1 MSYSATDFYNQELDR
16 LKSKQSNANDI
27 LNSQKRLADLNDSY
41 RKRYSKYV
49 QILMVLLSAF
59 AIYLATITLQVKFP
73 VIPQIAV
80 DVVTIVL
87 IFLVTLY
94 LFTATWELY
103 SRSLLNYDEL
113 DIPAYDASGIDIDKL
128 KSEGQLFGSLGYNM
142 CIGQDC
148 CPEGFIYDQST
159 NRCVEDPNP
168 TPTPSRS
175 SNPSATTSTS
185 ATTKSPFTTIETAYS
200 NVPFDSNSLKREPN
214 AQNVKPLQDV
224 SVLIYSNY

>member
-27 LNSQKRLADLNDSY
+27 INSQKRLADLNDSY
-41 RKRYSKYV
+41 RKRYAKYV
-49 QILMVLLSAF
+49 QILMVLLLAF
-59 AIYLATITLQVKFP
+59 GIYLAVITLQSKFP
-73 VIPQIAV
+73 TIPQIAV

-87 IFLVTLY
+87 IFLVVLY
-94 LFTATWELY
+94 LFNAVWELY

-113 DIPAYDASGIDIDKL
+113 DIPAYDASGIDIEKL
-128 KSEGQLFGSLGYNM
+128 KDEGQVFGSLGYNM

-148 CPEGFIYDQST
+148 CPEDFIYDQST
-159 NRCVEDPNP
+159 NRCIVD
-168 TPTPSRS
+168 
-175 SNPSATTSTS
+175 SNPSPVTLAP
-185 ATTKSPFTTIETAYS
+185 TKSPFTTIETAYS
-200 NVPFDSNSLKREPN
+200 SVPFDSDSLKRGPN